1 MKRIVM
7 IMMIG
12 AVSIFANTEMMSID
26 RNLELK
32 DRELKNYTKY
42 DLINRS
48 LTLNE
53 REKENY
59 SKYDLIDRSLEL
71 KDRELKNTHKKN
83 YKIFN

>member
-42 DLINRS
+42 DLI
-48 LTLNE
+48 
-53 REKENY
+53 
-59 SKYDLIDRSLEL
+59 DRSLEL